1 MKRTVMTGCAAV
13 VFALLA
19 GPAGAQQYRF
29 DVGIDGGF
37 ARFSSSLSE
46 EDHSVTEDVAFNAGW
61 ITGFEATGWLNDN
74 FGIRFDLGYTEKT
87 LKQGDNEVLFQDE
100 VGDLLEDIN
109 MWDVAGSLVWRF
121 MGPNEGEFLG
131 VEFMPYVFGGAGV
144 KIFDPA
150 TEGERFPI
158 RAGTDAAPGGT
169 LPNGDATYY
178 LAGETQ
184 LAGRFGVGSDIR
196 VHRSVIVRLEAGDI
210 LFDSPLYIDETTEED
225 EGNVVHQLY
234 ATLGLAIPF
243 GFIIPPPVAVVTP
256 PPPPPAPAPAPREE
270 RVTVCVIDPTSDTG
284 VRTVQAIY
292 LVDSG
297 DTVVVQGANRVAL
310 RTTTGN
316 VVVAP
321 DASWYVA
328 GEPLVFT
335 VSDARTEFV
344 SYGGARV
351 IPSGSLAYLGNQNG
365 IAVYADADD
374 VADVREQWRELRGA
388 NRTGDVDDILEQ
400 RAELVEEFGEIEFL
414 YVPMDPV
421 GCVFQALQRVEEV
434 IKSD

>member
-13 VFALLA
+13 AFALLA

-37 ARFSSSLSE
+37 AYFTSSLSE
-46 EDHSVTEDVAFNAGW
+46 DHGATDDVAFNAGW
-61 ITGFEATGWLNDN
+61 ISGFEATGWLNDN
-74 FGIRFDLGYTEKT
+74 FGIRFDLGYTEKAI
-87 LKQGDNEVLFQDE
+87 KQGDNSVLFESDT
-100 VGDLLEDIN
+100 GDLMEDIN

-131 VEFMPYVFGGAGV
+131 VEFMPYIFGGAGV

-158 RAGTDAAPGGT
+158 RVATTAEPDGINPDGTST
-169 LPNGDATYY
+169 FY

-184 LAGRFGVGSDIR
+184 LEGRFGLGADIR
-196 VHRSVIVRLEAGDI
+196 VHPRLIVRLEAGDI
-210 LFDSPLYIDETTEED
+210 IFDSPTYPNATQDED
-225 EGNVVHQLY
+225 VGNVVHQLY
-234 ATLGLAIPF
+234 GSLGLAIPF
-243 GFIIPPPVAVVTP
+243 GFIIPPPVAVVAP
-256 PPPPPAPAPAPREE
+256 PPPPPAPPAPREE
-270 RVTVCVIDPTSDTG
+270 RVAVCIIDPTVDSG

-292 LVDSG
+292 LVDQG
-297 DTVVVQGANRVAL
+297 DTVVVSDGRRVDL
-310 RTTTGN
+310 RTTTRG
-316 VVVAP
+316 VAVASG
-321 DASWYVA
+321 ASWYIA

-335 VSDARTEFV
+335 VDDTRTEFV

-351 IPSGSLAYLGNQNG
+351 IPEGSLAFLGFQNG

-374 VADVREQWRELRGA
+374 VSDVREQWRELRNA
-388 NRTGDVDDILEQ
+388 NRQGDVDDILEQ
-400 RAELVEEFGEIEFL
+400 RAELVEEFNEIEFV

-434 IKSD
+434 RKTD

>member
-37 ARFSSSLSE
+37 AYFTSSLT
-46 EDHSVTEDVAFNAGW
+46 EDHGLVGDDASFNTGW

-74 FGIRFDLGYTEKT
+74 FGIRFDLGYTEKSFE
-87 LKQGDNEVLFQDE
+87 QGDRTM
-100 VGDLLEDIN
+100 LEDIN
-109 MWDVAGSLVWRF
+109 LWDLAGSLVWRF
-121 MGPNEGEFLG
+121 AGPTQGEFIG
-131 VEFMPYVFGGAGV
+131 IEMMPYLFGGAGV
-144 KIFDPA
+144 KISDPA
-150 TEGERFPI
+150 TEGPRHAM
-158 RAGTDAAPGGT
+158 RAVTET
-169 LPNGDATYY
+169 GDQTFFM
-178 LAGETQ
+178 AGETQ
-184 LAGRFGVGSDIR
+184 LAGRLGVGADIR
-196 VHRSVIVRLEAGDI
+196 MHRSLILRLEAGDI
-210 LFDSPLYIDETTEED
+210 IFDSPTYDDATADED
-225 EGNVVHQLY
+225 VGKVVHELY
-234 ATLGLAIPF
+234 ATLGLAVPF
-243 GFIIPPPVAVVTP
+243 GFIIPPPVAVVAP
-256 PPPPPAPAPAPREE
+256 PPPPPAPAPREE
-270 RVTVCVIDPTSDTG
+270 RVTVCVIDPNSPTG

-292 LVDSG
+292 LVDEG
-297 DTVVVQGANRVAL
+297 DTVVVQGDRRVAL

-328 GEPLVFT
+328 GEPLVFLDDGT
-335 VSDARTEFV
+335 VRTEFV

-351 IPSGSLAYLGNQNG
+351 IPSGSLAYLGTQNG

-374 VADVREQWRELRGA
+374 VADVREQWNELRDA
-388 NRTGDVDDILEQ
+388 NRDGDLDDILEN
-400 RAELVEEFGEIEFL
+400 RAELTEEFGEIEFL

-434 IKSD
+434 RKAD